1 MATKEDREDKKQRL
15 LRLLRIY
22 TEETPRGAFI
32 TRKEF
37 NEYVVEA
44 DIGTARATQDA
55 WWHAFHAW
63 HILIDVKDK
72 KTQISPEFLRAPE
85 EKLAAPLGQPA
96 RGSAHE

>member
-1 MATKEDREDKKQRL
+1 MPTHEEDREEKKQTL

-44 DIGTARATQDA
+44 NIGVSRPTQDS

-63 HILIDVKDK
+63 RILIDTKG
-72 KTQISPEFLRAPE
+72 KTVINPDYLRAPE
-85 EKLAAPLGQPA
+85 EKLAAPLGQPS